1 MPRNQQRQYAV
12 PCPCNGWVHTK
23 TTEANCP
30 VFVAMQATRQVAA
43 TGYAVRQTPEGGSA
57 FQGTKIND
65 ATTNNA
71 TTNDATTND
80 ATTND
85 AAINDAA
92 TNNATT
98 NNATTNDATTND
110 ATTNDATTNNATT
123 NDATTND
130 ATTNDATANCFTNYA
145 KSENGHTAHDDAHI
159 TPVKGAMEA
168 PKTTTKPKKRALS
181 PAYKQGCCCP
191 A

>member
-65 ATTNNA
+65 
-71 TTNDATTND
+71 
-80 ATTND
+80 
-85 AAINDAA
+85 
-92 TNNATT
+92 ATT

>member
-1 MPRNQQRQYAV
+1 
-12 PCPCNGWVHTK
+12 
-23 TTEANCP
+23 
-30 VFVAMQATRQVAA
+30 MQATRQVAA

-57 FQGTKIND
+57 FQGTKI
-65 ATTNNA
+65 
-71 TTNDATTND
+71 
-80 ATTND
+80 
-85 AAINDAA
+85 
-92 TNNATT
+92 
-98 NNATTNDATTND
+98 
-110 ATTNDATTNNATT
+110 NDATTNNATT